1 MNTASALSFDQTHFF
16 VGIDTHLKNWRVTT
30 RNAGIELKT
39 FSMNPSPLELFTY
52 LRKHFPGGIYHL
64 VYEAGFCGFWPLRIF
79 QQHHIDCVVVNPADV
94 PTTNKEKVNKSDPID
109 SRKLA
114 RELENNSLRGI
125 YVPTVEDEELRMLM
139 RLRYRII
146 QSQTRTKNRIKGL
159 LYSQGIAIPVQFS
172 GSARWSHH
180 FICWLESLPMNTT
193 AGRFTLLNLI
203 AQLREIRQHNKN
215 VLKQLRAES
224 RKKTIAPIIST
235 LMSVPGV
242 AFITAMTLY
251 TEIIDMKRFSDE
263 NHLAS
268 FIGLVPSLQTSDDN
282 IYSNKITVRKHSFLR
297 TIMMEA
303 AWTAVRE
310 DPVMTLRFSELNKRM
325 KGQDAIIRIARK
337 LIRRIR
343 HVWLNQQEYQYSLV
357 A

>member
-1 MNTASALSFDQTHFF
+1 MNTTSTLSFANTHFF
-16 VGIDTHLKNWRVTT
+16 VGIDVHLKNWRVTT
-30 RNAGIELKT
+30 RNGGIELKT
-39 FSMNPSPLELFTY
+39 FSMNPSPLELIAY
-52 LRKHFPGGIYHL
+52 LNKHYPGGIYHL
-64 VYEAGFCGFWPLRIF
+64 VYEAGFCGFWALRVF
-79 QQHHIDCVVVNPADV
+79 QQHHVDCVIVNPADV

-114 RELENNSLRGI
+114 RELEKMSLHGI
-125 YVPTVEDEELRMLM
+125 YIPSVEQEELRMLM

-146 QSQTRTKNRIKGL
+146 QSQTRTKNRIKSL
-159 LYSQGIAIPVQFS
+159 LHSQGIAIPMQFS

-215 VLKQLRAES
+215 VLKQLRAET
-224 RKKTIAPIIST
+224 RNETIAPIMNV
-235 LMSVPGV
+235 LMSVSGV

-251 TEIIDMKRFSDE
+251 SEIIDMKRFADE
-263 NHLAS
+263 DHLAS
-268 FIGLVPSLQTSDDN
+268 FIGLVPSVQSSDDN
-282 IYSNKITVRKHSFLR
+282 IYSNNITVRKHSFLR
-297 TIMMEA
+297 VIMIEA

-310 DPVMTLRFSELNKRM
+310 DPAMTLKFNELTKRM
-325 KGQDAIIRIARK
+325 KGQDAIVRIARK

-343 HVWLNQQEYQYSLV
+343 HVWLHQQEYQYARV